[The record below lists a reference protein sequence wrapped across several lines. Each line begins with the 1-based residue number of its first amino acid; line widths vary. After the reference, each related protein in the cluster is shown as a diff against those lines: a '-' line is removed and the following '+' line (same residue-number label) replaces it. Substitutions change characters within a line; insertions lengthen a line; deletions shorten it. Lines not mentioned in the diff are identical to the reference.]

1 MLQSIEKSLEKEGL
15 SQRDFSELLV
25 RLLDYGV
32 ICRDESQIEQQL
44 YDRYLRL
51 EELVGDYVSLL
62 GIRIQHDRRFQ
73 FIRLYPP
80 GAQVPGMVD
89 DAQNTGAQAFRSRL
103 NQNEV
108 ALILVLR
115 AQYDKALR
123 EGMVDEQGC
132 VMVSLEALS
141 IAMKNL
147 LKRTLPENLT
157 DRKNLFRRLKQLRL
171 VQIANEDA
179 LTDGDMWL
187 KVRPM
192 IMSYVSDQ
200 VLSELMDEENGATVA
215 ETADAENAAAETAAS
230 AAEKTA
236 EEPADETAD
245 ETAEDTESDDDSAEW
260 PVAAAGESAVEVT
273 EESVADDAAAAS
285 TGSADT
291 EESIDEEQAEDGK
304 QPASLFGE

>member
-200 VLSELMDEENGATVA
+200 VLSELMDEENSAVA
-215 ETADAENAAAETAAS
+215 ETTDAENAAAETDAS
-230 AAEKTA
+230 TA
-236 EEPADETAD
+236 EETAN
-245 ETAEDTESDDDSAEW
+245 ETAEGAESDDDDSAE
-260 PVAAAGESAVEVT
+260 PPAADAGEPTAEVT

-291 EESIDEEQAEDGK
+291 EKSIDEEQAEDGK

>member
-51 EELVGDYVSLL
+51 EELIGDYLSLL

-89 DAQNTGAQAFRSRL
+89 DTQNAGAQAFRSRL
-103 NQNEV
+103 NQHEV

-123 EGMVDEQGC
+123 EGLVDDQGC

-157 DRKNLFRRLKQLRL
+157 ERKNLFRRLKQLRL
-171 VQIANEDA
+171 IQLANEDN
-179 LTDGDMWL
+179 LSDGDMWL

-200 VLSELMDEENGATVA
+200 VLSELMAEDEGEEAAAG
-215 ETADAENAAAETAAS
+215 ETGAAAETAAAES
-230 AAEKTA
+230 AADEA
-236 EEPADETAD
+236 EQ
-245 ETAEDTESDDDSAEW
+245 DS
-260 PVAAAGESAVEVT
+260 
-273 EESVADDAAAAS
+273 DDAASEAEPSAEQEPSAEEKPSVEQASEKEPSVAVNNTAAEEQDDAS
-285 TGSADT
+285 EDDADT
-291 EESIDEEQAEDGK
+291 K